1 MANKISTCP
10 HCNNYV
16 EGKRKSSTKRT
27 VTRTVSKALVK
38 DGSRD
43 IVTLG
48 STAAGVVTGAAI
60 GSVVPVIGTTI
71 GAGIGAIA
79 GYVGKALA
87 NDAIGKKV
95 DQAADYLEDE
105 YTEVVYQFSCPR
117 CGHTWTSEEEYYEED
132 YDDEEEDEDD
142 DDTEYET
149 CPNCESDDVEDDGSG
164 FYQYTCNDCGHE
176 WGDIDNE
183 ECPQCG
189 SYNCEDD
196 GTGELQ
202 YYCKEC
208 GHVWGDYDEEEDEEE
223 YISSNNQNRS
233 KRSQILD
240 VIKTC
245 SKNST
250 WLDESCGIDN
260 VYIDKCKSTLQ
271 RHYYIDVSNKEISSC
286 KTIGKLIDLIESKM
300 Y

>member
-1 MANKISTCP
+1 MANKISACP
-10 HCNNYV
+10 HCKNYV
-16 EGKRKSSTKRT
+16 EGKRKSSSKRT
-27 VTRTVSKALVK
+27 VARTTAKALVK
-38 DGSRD
+38 EGSKD
-43 IVTLG
+43 LVECGTIG
-48 STAAGVVTGAAI
+48 AGFVTGAAI
-60 GSVVPVIGTTI
+60 GSVVPVIGTGIGGAI
-71 GAGIGAIA
+71 GAVA
-79 GYVGKALA
+79 GWVGKALA

-208 GHVWGDYDEEEDEEE
+208 GHVWGDYDEAEDEEE

-245 SKNST
+245 SDNSS
-250 WLDESCGIDN
+250 WLSESCGIN
-260 VYIDKCKSTLQ
+260 HVHISKCKSTLQ
-271 RHYYIDVSNKEISSC
+271 RHYYIDVSTKEISSC
-286 KTIGKLIDLIESKM
+286 KTVGKLIDLIESKM

>member
-1 MANKISTCP
+1 MANNISTCP
-10 HCNNYV
+10 HCKNYV
-16 EGKRKSSTKRT
+16 EGKRRSSTKRK

-43 IVTLG
+43 LVTFG
-48 STAAGVVTGAAI
+48 STAAGMATGAAI

-105 YTEVVYQFSCPR
+105 FTEVVYQFSCPR

-132 YDDEEEDEDD
+132 CDDEEDYED

-189 SYNCEDD
+189 SYDCEDD

-202 YYCKEC
+202 FYCKEC
-208 GHVWGDYDEEEDEEE
+208 GHVWGDYDEDEENEE

-260 VYIDKCKSTLQ
+260 VYIDKCKSSLQ
-271 RHYYIDVSNKEISSC
+271 RHYYLDVSTKEISSC
-286 KTIGKLIDLIESKM
+286 KTIGKLIDLIESKL

>member
-16 EGKRKSSTKRT
+16 EGKRKLSTKRT

-208 GHVWGDYDEEEDEEE
+208 GHVWGDCDEEEDEEE

>member
-95 DQAADYLEDE
+95 DQAADFIEDE
-105 YTEVVYQFSCPR
+105 YTDVVYQYSCPK
-117 CGHTWTSEEEYYEED
+117 CGHTWISNENGQKNDYCYERSSA
-132 YDDEEEDEDD
+132 Y
-142 DDTEYET
+142 
-149 CPNCESDDVEDDGSG
+149 G
-164 FYQYTCNDCGHE
+164 
-176 WGDIDNE
+176 
-183 ECPQCG
+183 
-189 SYNCEDD
+189 YN
-196 GTGELQ
+196 TRT
-202 YYCKEC
+202 Y
-208 GHVWGDYDEEEDEEE
+208 
-223 YISSNNQNRS
+223 SSNNNYNNSNES
-233 KRSQILD
+233 KILEL
-240 VIKTC
+240 IKMN
-245 SKNST
+245 SDHST
-250 WLDESCGIDN
+250 WLDESCGIDYVN
-260 VYIDKCKSTLQ
+260 ISKLRNCLSRNYFLDLSI
-271 RHYYIDVSNKEISSC
+271 KEISSC
-286 KTIGKLIDLIESKM
+286 TTVGELVELIEM
-300 Y
+300 RLR

>member
-132 YDDEEEDEDD
+132 YDDEEEDED

>member
-10 HCNNYV
+10 HCKNYV
-16 EGKRKSSTKRT
+16 EGKKKSSSKKTVVRT
-27 VTRTVSKALVK
+27 TVKALVK
-38 DGSRD
+38 EGSKD
-43 IVTLG
+43 AVEMGTIG
-48 STAAGVVTGAAI
+48 AGAAI
-60 GSVVPVIGTTI
+60 GTLICPGVGTVIG
-71 GAGIGAIA
+71 GAA
-79 GYVGKALA
+79 GWIGKALA
-87 NDAIGKKV
+87 NNAIGKKV

-117 CGHTWTSEEEYYEED
+117 CGYTWTSEEGYYEENC
-132 YDDEEEDEDD
+132 DDEEDYN

-149 CPNCESDDVEDDGSG
+149 CPNCESDNVEDDGSG

-208 GHVWGDYDEEEDEEE
+208 GHVWGDYDEEEDEDEEE

-271 RHYYIDVSNKEISSC
+271 KHYYIDVSNKEISSC

>member
-208 GHVWGDYDEEEDEEE
+208 GHVWGDCDEEEDEEE

>member
-10 HCNNYV
+10 HCKNYV
-16 EGKRKSSTKRT
+16 EGKRKSSSKKTVVRT
-27 VTRTVSKALVK
+27 TVKALVK
-38 DGSRD
+38 EGSKD
-43 IVTLG
+43 AVEMGTIG
-48 STAAGVVTGAAI
+48 AGAAI
-60 GSVVPVIGTTI
+60 GTLICPGPGTVIG
-71 GAGIGAIA
+71 AAA

-105 YTEVVYQFSCPR
+105 YTKVVYQFSCPR

-132 YDDEEEDEDD
+132 YDDEEED
-142 DDTEYET
+142 
-149 CPNCESDDVEDDGSG
+149 
-164 FYQYTCNDCGHE
+164 
-176 WGDIDNE
+176 
-183 ECPQCG
+183 
-189 SYNCEDD
+189 
-196 GTGELQ
+196 
-202 YYCKEC
+202 
-208 GHVWGDYDEEEDEEE
+208 EDEEE

>member
-1 MANKISTCP
+1 MASKISTCP

-16 EGKRKSSTKRT
+16 EGKRISSFKGKTART
-27 VTRTVSKALVK
+27 AAKAGVKEASK
-38 DGSRD
+38 D
-43 IVTLG
+43 IVGGITVGGGAL
-48 STAAGVVTGAAI
+48 AGAAI
-60 GSVVPVIGTTI
+60 GSAIPIIGTGIGATI
-71 GAGIGAIA
+71 GAAVGW
-79 GYVGKALA
+79 VGKAMA

-132 YDDEEEDEDD
+132 YDDEEEDED
-142 DDTEYET
+142 
-149 CPNCESDDVEDDGSG
+149 
-164 FYQYTCNDCGHE
+164 
-176 WGDIDNE
+176 
-183 ECPQCG
+183 
-189 SYNCEDD
+189 
-196 GTGELQ
+196 
-202 YYCKEC
+202 
-208 GHVWGDYDEEEDEEE
+208 EEE

-245 SKNST
+245 SRNST

>member
-16 EGKRKSSTKRT
+16 EGKRISSFKGKTART
-27 VTRTVSKALVK
+27 AAKAGVKEASK
-38 DGSRD
+38 D
-43 IVTLG
+43 IVGGITVGGGAL
-48 STAAGVVTGAAI
+48 AGAAI
-60 GSVVPVIGTTI
+60 GSAIPIIGTGIGATI
-71 GAGIGAIA
+71 GAAVGW
-79 GYVGKALA
+79 VGKAMA

-117 CGHTWTSEEEYYEED
+117 CGYTWTSEEEYYEEN
-132 YDDEEEDEDD
+132 YDDEEDYN

-149 CPNCESDDVEDDGSG
+149 CPNCESDNVEDDGSG

-271 RHYYIDVSNKEISSC
+271 KHYYIDVSNKEISSC